1 MAAIRRA
8 GDAVNSAFERSIFGR
23 YFKVEQ
29 RQSSLLNELRA
40 GTVTFLTIAYILS
53 VNSNIVAETGGTC
66 SSNDCTGP
74 LKGQFECRFDGPDGT
89 NPGYAA
95 CVDEIRKNLVTAT
108 AASSLIA
115 CAIMG
120 FLANMPL
127 ALAPG
132 MGLNAYFTYNV
143 VGYYGTGNV
152 SYQEALAAI
161 FIEGW
166 IFIILSL
173 TGFYGKERKETIRE
187 GVKNL
192 FDQIFMSTAGCV
204 LNRLL
209 PETLARAMSTGIGLF
224 LAFIGYQASEGIGVV
239 GGNGATLVSLGGC
252 NVDDRIYP
260 HYIADPTSLC
270 TPSQP
275 GGTLSNLPPA
285 GTAYECLTNK
295 MHSAPMWLG
304 LGGLAIMTIL
314 MARNVKAAIIIGI
327 SITTII
333 AWLPG
338 HGASY
343 LGHTSNIPGGI
354 GGTGPARWAYFKKV
368 VAVPSLSKTGAVLSF
383 SNFNSGSLWIALVTF
398 LYVDF
403 FDATGTLFAMANFLN
418 NFVPGFVD
426 EKHNFPGSIAAYCSD
441 GAGIVIGSLMGSSPL
456 TVFVESA
463 TGIRSGGCM
472 GLTALMVSF
481 WFFVALWFT
490 PIIASIP
497 VYCTGPALI
506 LKGALMMVNI
516 TKIDWNDVN
525 KAVPAFI
532 TISIMPL
539 TYSIAYGVIG
549 GVVAFTVVHVA
560 KLILDWLA
568 TKTGC
573 CAPATTASPLEAA
586 EEFHVTPNGDAK
598 PPPTAAEPVQDS
610 AHGAVEM
617 GSGGLRKV

>member
-1 MAAIRRA
+1 
-8 GDAVNSAFERSIFGR
+8 GR

-29 RQSSLLNELRA
+29 RKSNLLNELRA

-66 SSNDCTGP
+66 SSNDCTVTAVLMPSEFLKPPYTYIQMQEALSGP
-74 LKGQFECRFDGPDGT
+74 LKGQFQCRFDGPDGT
-89 NPGYAA
+89 NPGYKA
-95 CVDEIRKNLVTAT
+95 CTDEVRKNLVTAT

-120 FLANMPL
+120 FAANMPL

-152 SYQEALAAI
+152 TYQEALAAI

-173 TGFYGKERKETIRE
+173 TGVRQGLIRHDPSP
-187 GVKNL
+187 L
-192 FDQIFMSTAGCV
+192 A
-204 LNRLL
+204 RLCSHACRML
-209 PETLARAMSTGIGLF
+209 PETLARAMSAGIGLF

-260 HYIADPTSLC
+260 YYIADPSSVC
-270 TPSQP
+270 TPADP
-275 GGTLSNLPPA
+275 GGPIPNLPPA
-285 GTAYECLTNK
+285 GTSYECLTNK

-314 MARNVKAAIIIGI
+314 MARNVKAAIIVGI
-327 SITTII
+327 SVTTII

-338 HGASY
+338 QGSSY

-383 SNFNSGSLWIALVTF
+383 SNFNSGSLWIALITF

-418 NFVPGFVD
+418 NFIPGFVD
-426 EKHNFPGSIAAYCSD
+426 DKHNFPGSIAAYCSD

-463 TGIRSGGCM
+463 TGIRSGGRT

-506 LKGALMMVNI
+506 LTGALMMVNI
-516 TKIDWNDVN
+516 TMIDWNDVN

-539 TYSIAYGVIG
+539 TYSIAYGE
-549 GVVAFTVVHVA
+549 
-560 KLILDWLA
+560 LS
-568 TKTGC
+568 
-573 CAPATTASPLEAA
+573 SPIFIKIDRVL
-586 EEFHVTPNGDAK
+586 
-598 PPPTAAEPVQDS
+598 
-610 AHGAVEM
+610 
-617 GSGGLRKV
+617 L

>member
-1 MAAIRRA
+1 MAALRRA
-8 GDAVNSAFERSIFGR
+8 GDAVNSAFEQSMFGR
-23 YFKVEQ
+23 FFKVQQ
-29 RQSSLLNELRA
+29 RKSSLLNELRA
-40 GTVTFLTIAYILS
+40 GTVTFL
-53 VNSNIVAETGGTC
+53 
-66 SSNDCTGP
+66 TGP

-89 NPGYAA
+89 NPGYKA
-95 CVDEIRKNLVTAT
+95 CTDEVRKNLVTAT

-120 FLANMPL
+120 VAANMPL

-173 TGFYGKERKETIRE
+173 TGVRQGLI
-187 GVKNL
+187 
-192 FDQIFMSTAGCV
+192 
-204 LNRLL
+204 RLL
-209 PETLARAMSTGIGLF
+209 PETLARSMSAGIGLF

-252 NVDDRIYP
+252 SIDDRIYP
-260 HYIADPTSLC
+260 YYISDTSTVC
-270 TPSQP
+270 TPAQP
-275 GGTLSNLPPA
+275 GGTLPNLPPA

-314 MARNVKAAIIIGI
+314 MARNVRAAIIIGI

-343 LGHTSNIPGGI
+343 LGSTSNIPGGI
-354 GGTGPARWAYFKKV
+354 GDTGPARWAYFKKV
-368 VAVPSLSKTGAVLSF
+368 VAVPSLSKTGAALSF

-403 FDATGTLFAMANFLN
+403 FDATGTLFAMANFVN
-418 NFVPGFVD
+418 NFIPGFVD
-426 EKHNFPGSIAAYCSD
+426 EKNNFPGSVAAYCSD
-441 GAGIVIGSLMGSSPL
+441 GAGIVIGSLMGTSPV

-463 TGIRSGGCM
+463 TGIRSGGRT

-506 LKGALMMVNI
+506 LTGALMMVNI

-532 TISIMPL
+532 TISIMVVFNSLFWPL

-549 GVVAFTVVHVA
+549 GVIAFVIAHVA
-560 KLILDWLA
+560 KLVLEWVA
-568 TKTGC
+568 AKTGC
-573 CAPATTASPLEAA
+573 CTGANSPPVELA
-586 EEFHVTPNGDAK
+586 EDFHVTPKAK
-598 PPPTAAEPVQDS
+598 AKVPATAVPVQDS
-610 AHGAVEM
+610 AHGGVEM
-617 GSGGLRKV
+617 ANGGHKV